1 MRLLESIQSTMATY
15 RLLVVLVDEGEAV
28 GRLDEFEADDLR
40 EELAGRLSALSAEYA
55 TYAALPGFDAS
66 VCLHCGG
73 LALDCHDGDCTIG
86 QAQALDPNSVTV
98 ISY

>member
-15 RLLVVLVDEGEAV
+15 RLMLVLVNEGEAV

-40 EELAGRLSALSAEYA
+40 EELACRLSALSAEYCLY
-55 TYAALPGFDAS
+55 TAAP
-66 VCLHCGG
+66 
-73 LALDCHDGDCTIG
+73 
-86 QAQALDPNSVTV
+86 DPNSVTV